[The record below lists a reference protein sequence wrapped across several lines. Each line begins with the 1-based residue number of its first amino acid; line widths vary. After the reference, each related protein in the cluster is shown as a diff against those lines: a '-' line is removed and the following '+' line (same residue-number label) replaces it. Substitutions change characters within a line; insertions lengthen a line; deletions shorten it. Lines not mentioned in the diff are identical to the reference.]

1 MKRFLA
7 LDQGLCFV
15 LEDLALVFLE
25 KKSSLISLSSLMNR
39 RQPLSHMSNSLS
51 LPSPHYMS
59 ELYRPIFSIN
69 TVPSVGIFSWGPIP
83 WPVPVTSPEKQEGYK
98 GEKFQSQTISD
109 PPEPQ
114 INVRLCF
121 RAVLYRRGLWG
132 TSCFVATCAL
142 FIWHNFVLF
151 TDKGRAGSMGWVGL
165 DFGHRIAISFG
176 TTPSHQ
182 ERFFQPR
189 TLLKPTPTAVNLARA
204 SELKKK
210 CTPCFICYMFSPGSD
225 LVSW

>member
-114 INVRLCF
+114 SMLGFVSEQFYIGEDCEGLPVLWQHVRCSSDIILF
-121 RAVLYRRGLWG
+121 FLLTKAVQGP
-132 TSCFVATCAL
+132 
-142 FIWHNFVLF
+142 
-151 TDKGRAGSMGWVGL
+151 WVGL
-165 DFGHRIAISFG
+165 GWTSGTGSQSVLGLHLHIRRDSSSHGHFW
-176 TTPSHQ
+176 
-182 ERFFQPR
+182 
-189 TLLKPTPTAVNLARA
+189 NLP
-204 SELKKK
+204 LQ
-210 CTPCFICYMFSPGSD
+210 
-225 LVSW
+225 L